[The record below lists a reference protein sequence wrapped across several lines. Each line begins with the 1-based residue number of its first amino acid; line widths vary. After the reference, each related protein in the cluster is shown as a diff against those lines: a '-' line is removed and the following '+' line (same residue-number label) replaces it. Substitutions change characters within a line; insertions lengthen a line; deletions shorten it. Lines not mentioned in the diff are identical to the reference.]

1 MRILI
6 TGASGFVGLP
16 TLRMLAQNA
25 HDILAVSKRAPDYE
39 MPQNV
44 HWLQADLSQP
54 LSYREAIKKMAPE
67 VVIHLA
73 WSGIPNFSFEQSLQ
87 NLNNSLN
94 LLSYVL
100 DLGCCKKVL
109 VSGSCFELNKLNG
122 VCLESDVGAPK
133 DEFTW
138 AKHALLNWLRIR
150 CSSKDIVFAWLRIFY
165 VYGPNQRSG
174 SLIPTILRLLKEG
187 KLPDLRTPKNSNDFI
202 YVDDVAEAF
211 SKSVELDIPSGIYNL
226 GSGRSTP
233 VIEVCKIAEK
243 IVRNSS
249 ELTTN
254 LAGHAVG
261 KSSDIN
267 FWADC
272 RQSNELLGWKASTS
286 LYDGIAKTWNS
297 IDEHE

>member
-16 TLRMLAQNA
+16 ILKMLAQDG
-25 HDILAVSKRAPDYE
+25 HDILAVSRHALDCQ

-44 HWLQADLSQP
+44 SWFQADLSQT
-54 LSYREAIKKMAPE
+54 LSYQEAIKKMAPE

-73 WSGIPNFSFEQSLQ
+73 WSGIPDFSFEQSLQ

-100 DLGCCKKVL
+100 DLGCCKKIL
-109 VSGSCFELNKLNG
+109 ISGSCFEVNKLNG
-122 VCLESDVGAPK
+122 VCMEADVGVPK

-138 AKHALLNWLRIR
+138 AKHSLLNWLRIR
-150 CSSKDIVFAWLRIFY
+150 CGSKGIVFAWLRIFY
-165 VYGPNQRSG
+165 VYGPNQRLG
-174 SLIPTILRLLKEG
+174 SLIPTILRHLKEG

-211 SKSVELDIPSGIYNL
+211 YKSVELDIPSGIYNL
-226 GSGRSTP
+226 GSGQSTP
-233 VIEVCKIAEK
+233 VIEVCKIAEE
-243 IVRNSS
+243 IVCNSS
-249 ELTTN
+249 ELTIN
-254 LAGHAVG
+254 LADHTEG

-297 IDEHE
+297 ID